1 LADDADGAPLVS
13 GALLRMLSLGFGDE
27 GLVVVDVLESV
38 GGVVC
43 ANAKV
48 VSQNATKATRAKV
61 R

>member
-1 LADDADGAPLVS
+1 LADDADGAALVS
-13 GALLRMLSLGFGDE
+13 GALLLMLSFGSGDE
-27 GLVVVDVLESV
+27 GLVVADVPEFV

-48 VSQNATKATRAKV
+48 VAQNAIKASRAEV